1 MEQPT
6 IAGKNRKEY
15 MREYQ
20 RKRYQENLEKSR
32 LYKNS
37 LIYRNNNP
45 VSPEEFMELGDRLA
59 EFKKVEKIMRAWSP
73 ELKNKLIQVLD
84 LNVI

>member
-6 IAGKNRKEY
+6 IAGKSRKEY

-20 RKRYQENLEKSR
+20 RKRYKENLEKSR

-37 LIYRNNNP
+37 LIYRNNNS
-45 VSPEEFMELGDRLA
+45 VSPEEVLELGDYLA
-59 EFKKVEKIMRAWSP
+59 NFKKI
-73 ELKNKLIQVLD
+73 ELLFQQLPTEIKNKLIQT
-84 LNVI
+84 LNANI

>member
-45 VSPEEFMELGDRLA
+45 VTAEEFLELGDYLA
-59 EFKKVEKIMRAWSP
+59 NFKKI
-73 ELKNKLIQVLD
+73 ELLFQSLPTEIKNKLIQT
-84 LNVI
+84 LNANI

>member
-6 IAGKNRKEY
+6 IAGKSRKEY

-37 LIYRNNNP
+37 LIYRNKNP
-45 VSPEEFMELGDRLA
+45 VSPEEFIELGDRLA
-59 EFKKVEKIMRAWSP
+59 EFKKVEKIMRGWSP
-73 ELKNKLIQVLD
+73 ELQNKLIQTLD